1 MSTEQ
6 PNTPAFESRRF
17 ESGRQSEQF
26 WNEELYEI
34 YLTLK
39 NLLDKPENSVIGP
52 QTSKEGALWLDR
64 DNGGLLKYNDGGS
77 WKVVSEDKFRF
88 VSEILNPTEPT
99 SNLIGQLWL
108 DNGVLKYNDGSN
120 WIPIK
125 AASIDTAFNLS
136 AFEQFLLI
144 SPLEISGDTVVD
156 ISDPD
161 NLVNKYQFLLPSTEL
176 DKFFIDGLH
185 IHDYDKIGKVTI
197 QYPAEG
203 LQGKTASAIHINPE
217 KLQSIKK
224 RIIVINKTNPI
235 IPVLENNT
243 EFYGISGNVG
253 KLLIKT
259 DDIITTQYKSIA
271 KGIQLINGTDAQYD
285 FVLAVTYKFGETR
298 LKGTLSK
305 QQIKLGG
312 TNSVFIG
319 TSTDPFVVFVQG
331 LYLEETPLNYIYDK
345 TNGYLNFQINTGL
358 EISVIAFRT
367 KEIGIITAVQEAT
380 SEGIITLSGNKTFE
394 KPLVFVGGVNV
405 EKSLADF
412 RTEGDKIYVLNAKA
426 GMSYCVVDT
435 NGADSPENNAF
446 IKSGIVSI
454 PSAGHATS
462 IPCTLE
468 ELSSSE
474 QAILLIDG
482 ILIGQNDITRDID
495 GNLLINGLQANQE
508 YTLLKEVQGR
518 VLFNDVVNF
527 STIPTQLMDASMVYV
542 QNQLISESSAVFA
555 TALPEKGVEGEVKL
569 ILQHNKNT
577 WYLFSDNHWNELDD
591 VENADLISNLN
602 SASLGYTTSRHSV
615 SLLQDF
621 QDQEC
626 TIYSYRY
633 ANTIERPLLFKQL
646 IAEEDQVDLKLH
658 FTHGY
663 QPGVNSLA
671 VWKNGVRQYDI
682 DEETSRTFTL
692 PSDESEGDE
701 PFSNIFYTVEPL
713 EKQESKACEREI
725 LDNNNKITGT
735 MNVYSTN
742 IPMYP
747 GIVKVFIGGLRQPPF
762 SYKII
767 DPYTIRIVEDIT
779 TATEQTD
786 KIMIEVRQDYQ
797 LKELTLPIAYAGQ
810 REWNTYKDK
819 IPLSLIET
827 GDFVMIYINGQAY
840 GDEYTINKATNAIT
854 LTNRN
859 ITDRLGIDPIRQH
872 FNQYPEKYIEW
883 KQKNNKKEYP
893 FFDRTDYIT
902 FEWR

>member
-1 MSTEQ
+1 MSTDQ
-6 PNTPAFESRRF
+6 SNTPAFESRRF

-39 NLLDKPENSVIGP
+39 NLLDKPEESETGP
-52 QTSKEGALWLDR
+52 KTSKEGALWLDR
-64 DNGGLLKYNDGGS
+64 DNGGILKYNDGGS

-108 DNGVLKYNDGSN
+108 DNGVLKYYDGSN

-125 AASIDTAFNLS
+125 AASIDTSFNLS

-144 SPLEISGDTVVD
+144 SPLEISGDTIVD
-156 ISDPD
+156 ISDPN
-161 NLVNKYQFLLPSTEL
+161 NLVDKYQFLLPSNKL

-185 IHDYDKIGKVTI
+185 IHDYDKIGQVAI
-197 QYPAEG
+197 QYPVEG
-203 LQGKTASAIHINPE
+203 VQGKIASAVHINPE
-217 KLQSIKK
+217 KLQDIKK

-243 EFYGISGNVG
+243 EFYGISGSIG

-259 DDIITTQYKSIA
+259 DDITTTQYKSVA
-271 KGIQLINGTDAQYD
+271 KGIQLVNGTENQYD

-298 LKGTLSK
+298 LKGMLSK
-305 QQIKLGG
+305 QQVKLGG

-319 TSTDPFVVFVQG
+319 TSTDPFVVFIQG
-331 LYLEETPLNYIYDK
+331 LYLEETSSNYIYDQS
-345 TNGYLNFQINTGL
+345 NGYLNFKIDTGL

-367 KEIGIITAVQEAT
+367 KETGTITTVQEAT
-380 SEGIITLSGNKTFE
+380 SEGVITLNGDKTFE
-394 KPLVFVGGVNV
+394 KPLVFVGGINV

-412 RTEGDKIYVLNAKA
+412 RMEDDKIYVLNAKV
-426 GMSYCVVDT
+426 GMSYCIVDA
-435 NGADSPENNAF
+435 NGADDPKNNAF
-446 IKSGIVSI
+446 IKSGIV
-454 PSAGHATS
+454 PVPPPGHINS
-462 IPCTLE
+462 IPCTLD
-468 ELSSSE
+468 ELSSDE
-474 QAILLIDG
+474 QAILLVDG
-482 ILIGQNDITRDID
+482 ILIGQNDITRDVD
-495 GNLLINGLQANQE
+495 GNLLIDGLKANQE

-542 QNQLISESSAVFA
+542 QNQLISESSTVFA
-555 TALPEKGVEGEVKL
+555 TSLPEKGIEGEVKL
-569 ILQHNKNT
+569 ILQDNKDT
-577 WYLFSDNHWNELDD
+577 WYLFSNSHWNELDD
-591 VENADLISNLN
+591 VEDSNLISNLN
-602 SASLGYTTSRHSV
+602 SASLGYTTSRHSI

-621 QDQEC
+621 QEQEC
-626 TIYSYRY
+626 VIYSYRY
-633 ANTIERPLLFKQL
+633 ANTIERPLLFKHL
-646 IAEEDQVDLKLH
+646 IANENQTNFKLH
-658 FTHGY
+658 YTHNY

-671 VWKNGVRQYDI
+671 VWKNGIRQYDI
-682 DEETSRTFTL
+682 NEETSRTFTL
-692 PSDESEGDE
+692 PSDDSEGNE
-701 PFSNIFYTVEPL
+701 PFSNIFYIVEPL

-725 LDNNNKITGT
+725 LDENNKITGS
-735 MNVYSTN
+735 MNVYATN

-747 GIVKVFIGGLRQPPF
+747 GIVRVFIGGLRQPF
-762 SYKII
+762 FAYKII
-767 DPYTIRIVEDIT
+767 DPYTIRITEDTSTI
-779 TATEQTD
+779 TEQTD

-810 REWNTYKDK
+810 REWNIYKDK

-840 GDEYTINKATNAIT
+840 GDEYTINKATNSIT

-883 KQKNNKKEYP
+883 KQKNNKEEYP
-893 FFDRTDYIT
+893 FSDRTDYIT